1 MKRSNAMRFGAVIAG
16 AAMLAAACG
25 SSDSDTTATST
36 DTGTDTTE
44 ASTASGETL
53 KVGVKYDQP
62 LFGVNTPDGVVGFD
76 AEIAN
81 IIGEE
86 LGRPVEFQEAVSAN
100 RETFLEQGTVDV
112 VVATYTINDK
122 RKELIDFAG
131 PYYVAGQ
138 DIMVPA
144 DNPLGITGIDDLN
157 SADVTVCTAEGSTSL
172 ENLQSMAPDADI
184 VTFDTYSKCADAMGQ
199 GRADAVSTD
208 NVILL
213 GLASESDGAYVLV
226 ENPFTEEP
234 YGIGVAKDSALRCEI
249 NAILET
255 IYADG
260 RWATAYG
267 NTIGTVVAT
276 TPEPPAVDNAGC

>member
-1 MKRSNAMRFGAVIAG
+1 MKRSNAMKFGAVLAG
-16 AAMLAAACG
+16 ASMLAAACG
-25 SSDSDTTATST
+25 SSDSDSGGDA
-36 DTGTDTTE
+36 D
-44 ASTASGETL
+44 GETL
-53 KVGVKYDQP
+53 TVGVKFDQP

-76 AEIAN
+76 AEIAK

-100 RETFLEQGTVDV
+100 RETFLQQETVEV
-112 VVATYTINDK
+112 VAATYTINDA

-138 DIMVPA
+138 DIMVPTE
-144 DNPLGITGIDDLN
+144 NPLGISGIDDLN
-157 SADVTVCTAEGSTSL
+157 NPDVTVCTAEGSTSL

-184 VTFDTYSKCADAMGQ
+184 ITFDTYSKCADAMSQ

-213 GLASESDGAYVLV
+213 GLASESDGAYALV

-234 YGIGVAKDSALRCEI
+234 YGIGVALDSPLRCEI
-249 NAILET
+249 NTILET
-255 IYADG
+255 IYEDG
-260 RWATAYG
+260 RWAKAYED
-267 NTIGTVVAT
+267 TIGTVAPAT
-276 TPEPPAVDNAGC
+276 PTPPAVDNTGC

>member
-25 SSDSDTTATST
+25 SSDSDTST
-36 DTGTDTTE
+36 DSSTDSGTDTT
-44 ASTASGETL
+44 AAAASGEAL
-53 KVGVKYDQP
+53 KVGVKFDQP

-76 AEIAN
+76 AEIAK

-100 RETFLEQGTVDV
+100 REEFLIKDTVEV
-112 VVATYTINDK
+112 VAATYTINDD
-122 RKELIDFAG
+122 RKEKIDFAG

-172 ENLQSMAPDADI
+172 ENLQSMAPDATI

-213 GLASESDGAYVLV
+213 GLASESDGAYMLV

-234 YGIGVAKDSALRCEI
+234 YGIGVKKDSPLRCEI
-249 NAILET
+249 NAILTT
-255 IYADG
+255 IYEDG
-260 RWATAYG
+260 RWAKAYED
-267 NTIGTVVAT
+267 TIGTVAPT
-276 TPEPPAVDNAGC
+276 TPTPPAVDNTGC

>member
-1 MKRSNAMRFGAVIAG
+1 MRFGAVIAG

-25 SSDSDTTATST
+25 SSDSDTST
-36 DTGTDTTE
+36 DSGTDTSAAATGE
-44 ASTASGETL
+44 AL
-53 KVGVKYDQP
+53 KVGVKFDQP

-76 AEIAN
+76 AEIAK

-100 RETFLEQGTVDV
+100 RETFLQQGTVEV
-112 VVATYTINDK
+112 VAATYTINDD

-213 GLASESDGAYVLV
+213 GLASESDGAYILV

-234 YGIGVAKDSALRCEI
+234 YGIGVAKDSPLRCEI
-249 NAILET
+249 NAILTT
-255 IYADG
+255 IYEDG
-260 RWATAYG
+260 RWAKAYAD
-267 NTIGTVVAT
+267 TIGTVAPTVPT
-276 TPEPPAVDNAGC
+276 PPAVDNTGC

>member
-1 MKRSNAMRFGAVIAG
+1 MRLGAVVAG
-16 AAMLAAACG
+16 AAMFAAAC
-25 SSDSDTTATST
+25 SSDSAGSGGD
-36 DTGTDTTE
+36 
-44 ASTASGETL
+44 ASAGDSGGGEASGETL

-76 AEIAN
+76 AEIAK

-100 RETFLEQGTVDV
+100 RETFLEQGTVEV
-112 VVATYTINDK
+112 VVATYTINDA
-122 RKELIDFAG
+122 RKEKISFAG

-144 DNPLGITGIDDLN
+144 DNPLGIAGIDDLN

-213 GLASESDGAYVLV
+213 GLASESDSAYVLV

-234 YGIGVAKDSALRCEI
+234 YGIGVAKDSPLRCEI
-249 NAILET
+249 NTILTT
-255 IYADG
+255 IYEDG
-260 RWATAYG
+260 RWAQAYQD
-267 NTIGTVVAT
+267 TIGTVVST
-276 TPEPPAVDNAGC
+276 TPEPPAVDNEGC

>member
-1 MKRSNAMRFGAVIAG
+1 MKKSYAMKFGAVLAG
-16 AAMLAAACG
+16 ASMLAAACG
-25 SSDSDTTATST
+25 SSDSESSSDDGADSGEAT
-36 DTGTDTTE
+36 
-44 ASTASGETL
+44 GETL
-53 KVGVKYDQP
+53 TVGVKFDQP

-76 AEIAN
+76 AEIAK

-100 RETFLEQGTVDV
+100 RETFLQQDTVDI
-112 VVATYTINDK
+112 VVATYTINDA
-122 RKELIDFAG
+122 RKELISFAG

-138 DIMVPA
+138 DIMVTA
-144 DNPLGITGIDDLN
+144 ENPLGISGIDDLN

-172 ENLQSMAPDADI
+172 ENLQSMAPDAEI
-184 VTFDTYSKCADAMGQ
+184 ITFDTYSKCADAMGQ

-234 YGIGVAKDSALRCEI
+234 YGIGVALDSPMRCEI

-255 IYADG
+255 IYDDG
-260 RWATAYG
+260 RWAAAYEA
-267 NTIGTVVAT
+267 TIGTVVAT
-276 TPEPPAVDNAGC
+276 TPAPPAVDNAGC